1 MTGRLPGRSSART
14 APGQL
19 AGLVLLSALVW
30 LVLSAIVLRLTF
42 ATAAMA
48 FLGAV
53 FLLGASEPFLA
64 LAGSGLPLQRK
75 LAGHALAAALAL
87 FLTLLLATWGG
98 RSPTVGVL
106 AFVLAVIVVALVG
119 GFVPAVLEA
128 VAGSLLLHFFAV
140 AQPAK
145 FVIGGAGN
153 AEILGVFVTVAVVVS
168 FGVEDA
174 ARRTRQAARAAEAAR
189 RLTEANRMR
198 AALLAAVSHDLR
210 SALAAATA
218 AVSCLHSH
226 HVELTVED
234 HDELLAAADESLD
247 RLTHLTASLLDVSR
261 LQPDLARVLTCHG
274 SPRVRPG
281 ALRCRQ

>member
-1 MTGRLPGRSSART
+1 M
-14 APGQL
+14 
-19 AGLVLLSALVW
+19 
-30 LVLSAIVLRLTF
+30 
-42 ATAAMA
+42 
-48 FLGAV
+48 
-53 FLLGASEPFLA
+53 
-64 LAGSGLPLQRK
+64 
-75 LAGHALAAALAL
+75 
-87 FLTLLLATWGG
+87 
-98 RSPTVGVL
+98 
-106 AFVLAVIVVALVG
+106 
-119 GFVPAVLEA
+119 
-128 VAGSLLLHFFAV
+128 

-153 AEILGVFVTVAVVVS
+153 AEILGVFVSVAVVVS

-189 RLTEANRMR
+189 RLTEASRMR

-210 SALAAATA
+210 SPLAAATA

-261 LQPDLARVLTCHG
+261 LQPDLARVRTCHG
-274 SPRVRPG
+274 SPRVRTGP
-281 ALRCRQ
+281 LQCRR